1 MDQGCGAVFCKV
13 DLHVHTPGSN
23 DAQASNKY
31 GFSYEK
37 RKGEVG
43 IDREVREIA
52 GKIVEACAR
61 ENLLLIA
68 VTDHNSPGYLDRF
81 DIGSKTWYT
90 LIRRAV
96 KESFLDKEVIS
107 SYLVPRL
114 RDLKANQQL
123 ITVTSNPDMVIL
135 GDSENVIVTKP
146 GKQLKIVENG
156 DIYKES
162 IRPNVL
168 DILEGG
174 EESVIRRGGKLNVFE
189 A

>member
-1 MDQGCGAVFCKV
+1 MSSRRRVPLWRPAVRPRRARSIRLPHWGSSRGCLSGRRFLRCSTRTTWSSG
-13 DLHVHTPGSN
+13 LRLRCPRCN
-23 DAQASNKY
+23 REERI
-31 GFSYEK
+31 GF
-37 RKGEVG
+37 R
-43 IDREVREIA
+43 R
-52 GKIVEACAR
+52 C
-61 ENLLLIA
+61 
-68 VTDHNSPGYLDRF
+68 RF

-162 IRPNVL
+162 IRTNVL